1 MSTGFISSMN
11 VSIKSFPSCRNILIG
26 NFVDFLP
33 CIGIL
38 TVRFS
43 EECSLYCFIWIL
55 KLLILPNYSLG
66 FVHLGLHEMLRVFGE
81 NSIDN
86 FLLFSHQNVYSPKI
100 PKNAI
105 TFGLSGHSKSSL
117 SVTTGFISSS
127 NVGIERFL
135 LSEKITVD
143 PWRSLRWTSDVTKVS
158 KSFFSIWS
166 NLDIPTQVTP
176 KLLTLYLRSV
186 SI

>member
-1 MSTGFISSMN
+1 MTTGFISSMN
-11 VSIKSFPSCRNILIG
+11 VSIKSFISCRNILIG
-26 NFVDFLP
+26 NFVYFLP

-38 TVRFS
+38 TVGFS
-43 EECSLYCFIWIL
+43 EESSLYCFISIL
-55 KLLILPNYSLG
+55 KLILPNYSLG
-66 FVHLGLHEMLRVFGE
+66 FVHLSLHEMLRVFRE
-81 NSIDN
+81 NSFDN

-135 LSEKITVD
+135 LLEKITVD
-143 PWRSLRWTSDVTKVS
+143 PWRSLPWTSDVTKMS
-158 KSFFSIWS
+158 KSFFF
-166 NLDIPTQVTP
+166 NLE
-176 KLLTLYLRSV
+176 
-186 SI
+186 